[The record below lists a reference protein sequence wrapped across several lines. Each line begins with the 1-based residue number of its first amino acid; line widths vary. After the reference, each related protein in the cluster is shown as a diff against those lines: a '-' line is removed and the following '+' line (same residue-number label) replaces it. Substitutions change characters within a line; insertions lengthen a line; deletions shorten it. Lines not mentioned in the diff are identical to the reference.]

1 MIAESLRKNGKGILL
16 MVFSS
21 LLACFGQLLWKLSA
35 DGGTLPLFL
44 GFVLYGLGA
53 LAMMAAY
60 RFGSLSVLQ
69 PILSIN
75 YVLSC
80 LIGYF
85 WLGEH
90 LAVVNVLGVAAVFIG
105 VILIAEGD

>member
-1 MIAESLRKNGKGILL
+1 MMTESLRKNGRGILL

-21 LLACFGQLLWKLSA
+21 LFVCFGQLLWKLSA
-35 DGGTLPLFL
+35 DGNVQALLCGFL
-44 GFVLYGLGA
+44 LYGLGA

-80 LIGYF
+80 LIGCF
-85 WLGEH
+85 GLGEH
-90 LAVVNVLGVAAVFIG
+90 LTVVNVLGVAAVFIG
-105 VILIAEGD
+105 VILIAGGD

>member
-1 MIAESLRKNGKGILL
+1 

-21 LLACFGQLLWKLSA
+21 LFACFGQLLWKLSA
-35 DGGTLPLFL
+35 DGSTLTLLGGFL
-44 GFVLYGLGA
+44 LYGLGA
-53 LAMMAAY
+53 LVMMTAY

-90 LAVVNVLGVAAVFIG
+90 LTVVNVLGVAAVFIG
-105 VILIAEGD
+105 VILIAGGD